1 MLTNKFVEET
11 IFLYLVI
18 FFLMLVSIL
27 LCWESVLQA
36 DAELQKRAKVNFI
49 YDVQCTI
56 QITNYLTQFVGIYL
70 KLKKVS
76 LEHQRMKY
84 KVKLFCFCCFFFF

>member
-1 MLTNKFVEET
+1 
-11 IFLYLVI
+11 
-18 FFLMLVSIL
+18 MLVSIL

-70 KLKKVS
+70 KVKLKKVS
-76 LEHQRMKY
+76 LEVEHQIMKY
-84 KVKLFCFCCFFFF
+84 KVKLFCFFCFFFF